1 MSSDFET
8 KVRGALERGKPLLEA
23 VIADLEREATL
34 IRERD
39 LDPRKLADDQRVQD
53 ARSSA
58 VDALEHLTSFARSLD
73 TLVKSYTEEID
84 KRVDVEKIKEQ
95 LAAAPAAG
103 RNLIEEHGGHGAT
116 ERIKLAGEDAK
127 AKAALEADRGKEKV
141 EAGAHKAKADAEA
154 AAHKARADAEAAAH
168 KAKESTKEMI
178 AALGWLAAA
187 GAVVYVV
194 FMDEKRRRQAKSV
207 AKAAGNGLIVVANSA
222 TRKS

>member
-95 LAAAPAAG
+95 LAARPGGAKPDRRARRSW
-103 RNLIEEHGGHGAT
+103 RN
-116 ERIKLAGEDAK
+116 
-127 AKAALEADRGKEKV
+127 
-141 EAGAHKAKADAEA
+141 
-154 AAHKARADAEAAAH
+154 
-168 KAKESTKEMI
+168 
-178 AALGWLAAA
+178 
-187 GAVVYVV
+187 
-194 FMDEKRRRQAKSV
+194 
-207 AKAAGNGLIVVANSA
+207 
-222 TRKS
+222 